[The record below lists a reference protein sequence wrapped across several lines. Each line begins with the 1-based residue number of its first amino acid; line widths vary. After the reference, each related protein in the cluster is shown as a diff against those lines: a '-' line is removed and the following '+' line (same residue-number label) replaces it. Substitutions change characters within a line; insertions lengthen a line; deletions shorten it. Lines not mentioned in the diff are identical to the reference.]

1 MLFHATRIHAN
12 PCIIYFMPFHG
23 SVHTLSCFPQSCQ
36 TMQVYIHAF
45 SCHTFMPYVHAIFMP
60 YLFMHNALDGRT
72 TAGLYEAVL
81 YNNFF
86 VLLCVL
92 PGRYWNVST
101 ILRVPGPRSGWVGS
115 SLVAHITHTRFRQH
129 GQRRTGVYKVAP
141 GLLAG
146 TLPPKIARKLA
157 RGVPQLSLPF
167 SKQDRKKRLRYSS
180 GGARVE
186 HTCTGAGGAYEGQVC
201 TKLSRGCWRELCLQK

>member
-1 MLFHATRIHAN
+1 MLFHAISCRCIYSCCFMPHIPCHIHAYRYSMLFHATRIHAN

-92 PGRYWNVST
+92 PGRY
-101 ILRVPGPRSGWVGS
+101 
-115 SLVAHITHTRFRQH
+115 
-129 GQRRTGVYKVAP
+129 
-141 GLLAG
+141 
-146 TLPPKIARKLA
+146 
-157 RGVPQLSLPF
+157 
-167 SKQDRKKRLRYSS
+167 
-180 GGARVE
+180 
-186 HTCTGAGGAYEGQVC
+186 
-201 TKLSRGCWRELCLQK
+201 